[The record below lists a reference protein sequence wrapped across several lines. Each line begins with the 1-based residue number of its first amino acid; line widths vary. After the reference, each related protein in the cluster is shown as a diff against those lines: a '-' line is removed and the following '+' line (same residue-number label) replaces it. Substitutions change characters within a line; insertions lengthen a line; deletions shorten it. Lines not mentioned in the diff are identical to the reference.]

1 MKTIALLIALALPLA
16 AATSSAKSKK
26 GQEAVP
32 DVTIDKVT
40 FGPVVNDK
48 PFDPA
53 SLKGKVVVIDVWG
66 VNCGPC
72 VALLPEMAR
81 IARSGESKG
90 LVVIGIEAQNSAKE
104 AILPL
109 LKKARVEYPVTAG
122 GDPQINNGGL
132 PRAGIWG
139 ADGKL
144 VWVGNPGDE
153 GFKRAISKALHEA
166 KAPAAG
172 GT

>member
-1 MKTIALLIALALPLA
+1 MKTIAILIALSLPLA
-16 AATSSAKSKK
+16 AASAKSKK
-26 GQEAVP
+26 SQESVP

-53 SLKGKVVVIDVWG
+53 SLKGKVVVIDLWG

-90 LVVIGIEAQNSAKE
+90 LVVVGIEAQNSPKT

-122 GDPQINNGGL
+122 GDPQINNGGI
-132 PRAGIWG
+132 PRAGVWG

-144 VWVGNPGDE
+144 AWVGNPGDE
-153 GFKRAISKALHEA
+153 GFKRAITKALHEA
-166 KAPAAG
+166 KSSATS